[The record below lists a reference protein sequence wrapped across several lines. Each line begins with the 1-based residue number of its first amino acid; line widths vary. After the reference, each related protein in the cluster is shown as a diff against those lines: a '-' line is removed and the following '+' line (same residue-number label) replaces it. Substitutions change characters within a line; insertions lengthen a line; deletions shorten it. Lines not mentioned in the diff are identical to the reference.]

1 MSSHCVAHTQCPKC
15 RSNGHDRSGD
25 NLAVYSDGSKYC
37 FRCGYMETASGI
49 QRIRNEDAGSIGNT
63 HHEITLPR
71 DVDTTIPERGRGFL
85 RDFALTEQ
93 DVKNNMILWSD
104 YYQRLI
110 FPYFGDDGL
119 VGWQGRYLGTGEKAK
134 WFSQGD
140 LKNVLHVVGNKLA
153 KACVLVEDII
163 SAIKVGH
170 NTHVCAVPLFG
181 SHVSMTKFLQLKK
194 KYGTVYIWLDKDVQT
209 KAVKYA
215 ANGRVLGMDVRNIIT
230 DNDPKSYTDSQIEE
244 ILHGSTTN

>member
-1 MSSHCVAHTQCPKC
+1 MTHCVSHTQCPKC
-15 RSNGHDRSGD
+15 RGLGHDRSGD

-37 FRCGYMETASGI
+37 FRCGYLETASGI
-49 QRIRNEDAGSIGNT
+49 QRIRTEDAGSSSST
-63 HHEITLPR
+63 DREITLPR
-71 DVDTTIPERGRGFL
+71 DVDTAIPDRGRGFL

-93 DVKNNMILWSD
+93 DVKNNMIMWSD
-104 YYQRLI
+104 YYKRLI
-110 FPYFGDDGL
+110 FPYFDSDGL
-119 VGWQGRYLGTGEKAK
+119 VGWQGRYLGELPSKAK

-140 LKNVLHVVGNKLA
+140 LKNIVHIVGNKLA
-153 KACVLVEDII
+153 KTCVIVEDIV

-170 NTHVCAVPLFG
+170 NSSFCAMPLFG

-215 ANGRVLGMDVRNIIT
+215 ANGRVLGLDVRNIIT
-230 DNDPKSYTDSQIEE
+230 DNDPKSYTDSQIEM
-244 ILHGSTTN
+244 ILHGTTTH